1 MTTTKNKIKVR
12 KASDRGHFDH
22 GWLDTY
28 HTFSFAGYFNLAHT
42 GFRTLRVINEDRV
55 QPGEGFG
62 THPHSDMEILTY
74 VLQGELA
81 HKDSMGNGS
90 VIRAGEVQRMTAGRG
105 ITHSEFNHSP
115 DEPVHFLQIWILPE
129 KKGLEPSYE
138 QRALPDEEKR
148 NRLLLVAS
156 RDGGGDSVIIHQDVN
171 VYASSLDPVKA
182 VSFEVQPDRHV
193 WIQVVRGAIEIGGV
207 KLSLGDGVAVEGP
220 ERLRITGQENAE
232 FLLFDLA

>member
-1 MTTTKNKIKVR
+1 MTATKHNIKVR
-12 KASDRGHFDH
+12 RASDRGHFDH

-28 HTFSFAGYFNLAHT
+28 HTFSFAGYFDPAHM

-90 VIRAGEVQRMTAGRG
+90 VIRAGEIQRMTAGRG

-129 KKGLEPSYE
+129 RKRLEPSYE

-148 NRLLLVAS
+148 NRFLRVTS

-171 VYASSLDPVKA
+171 VYASSPDPGKTMT
-182 VSFEVQPDRHV
+182 FEVRPDRHA
-193 WIQVVRGAIEIGGV
+193 WIQVVRGAIEADGV
-207 KLSLGDGVAVEGP
+207 NLAAGDGMASAGP
-220 ERLRITGQENAE
+220 ERLRVTGREDAE